1 MHSDDRP
8 AWKLLV
14 NVPSAWEG
22 PIPSCPHPCTM
33 TWTTVPSPGD
43 LSSQISSFL
52 FFFFLMTIRMSVI
65 SLPRYGLTGRMVECD
80 NRRATLA
87 DGRLHHGGSVPSGQ
101 VVHPNPNFVSTS

>member
-1 MHSDDRP
+1 MGRANSILSASMHDDVDDR
-8 AWKLLV
+8 A
-14 NVPSAWEG
+14 
-22 PIPSCPHPCTM
+22 
-33 TWTTVPSPGD
+33 
-43 LSSQISSFL
+43 LSGRSFL
-52 FFFFLMTIRMSVI
+52 ADIFLSLFFFLMTIRMSVI